1 MPRTPASPKKNGSK
15 KDDQVAIIVRAP
27 RDLVEA
33 FDKALELGY
42 FDAKSRNEAIVKVM
56 KSALLDIYF
65 VMRAFEKARELAKS
79 EEYQNSTL
87 PREFLYMQLALDILV
102 NTKEAESVNQR
113 FASFVA
119 LTASKLNAN
128 EEEMKNLA
136 DALGKLFEDSNQEV
150 EKK

>member
-1 MPRTPASPKKNGSK
+1 MPRRSKPPEEGEKKET
-15 KDDQVAIIVRAP
+15 VAILIRAP
-27 RDLVEA
+27 KDLVEA
-33 FDKALELGY
+33 FDKAIELGY

-87 PREFLYMQLALDILV
+87 PREFLYMQLALDIIV

-128 EEEMKNLA
+128 EEEVKNLA